1 MRRALA
7 GAAMSA
13 LLAAC
18 SGASPNTGGNT
29 TGYVSGDGSITV
41 VPVEDRRPAPVL
53 AGIDLHG
60 KPLSAD
66 ELGADVPGADVRG
79 GAVLVVNVWGS
90 WCAPCRREA
99 PVLAKAALTYRE
111 RGVRFLGLLSRDKP
125 AAALAF
131 NRAFNVPYPS
141 LQDPGGRLQLR
152 FADSLPG
159 QAVPNTW
166 VIDRDGRVAARI
178 MAEVSESTLRS
189 VLDEVGLDTP
199 AATRPP
205 GVPK

>member
-7 GAAMSA
+7 GAAVLA

-18 SGASPNTGGNT
+18 SGASPTGNTAENT

-41 VPVEDRRPAPVL
+41 VPAAERQPAPVL

-60 KPLSAD
+60 KALSAD
-66 ELGADVPGADVRG
+66 DLGGE
-79 GAVLVVNVWGS
+79 VLVVNVWGS

-99 PVLAKAALTYRE
+99 PVLAKAARTYRE

-131 NRAFNVPYPS
+131 NRAFDVPYPS

-166 VIDRDGRVAARI
+166 VIDREGRVAARI

-189 VLDEVGLDTP
+189 VLDEVGVRD
-199 AATRPP
+199 R
-205 GVPK
+205 

>member
-7 GAAMSA
+7 SAAALA
-13 LLAAC
+13 LLTAC
-18 SGASPNTGGNT
+18 SGAPPTRSAAENT

-41 VPVEDRRPAPVL
+41 VPVAERRQAPVL

-66 ELGADVPGADVRG
+66 DLGADIPGG
-79 GAVLVVNVWGS
+79 EVLVVNVWGS

-99 PVLAKAALTYRE
+99 PVLAEAARTYRE

-131 NRAFNVPYPS
+131 NRAFHVPYPS

-166 VIDRDGRVAARI
+166 VIDRKGRVAVRI

-189 VLDEVGLDTP
+189 VLDEVGVR
-199 AATRPP
+199 AR
-205 GVPK
+205 

>member
-7 GAAMSA
+7 GAAVVA

-18 SGASPNTGGNT
+18 SGPSSGENT

-41 VPVEDRRPAPVL
+41 VPSAERKPAPVL
-53 AGIDLHG
+53 AGIDLEG

-66 ELGADVPGADVRG
+66 DLGAD
-79 GAVLVVNVWGS
+79 VLVVNVWGS

-99 PVLAKAALTYRE
+99 PVLAKAARTYRE

-131 NRAFNVPYPS
+131 NRAFDVPYPS

-166 VIDRDGRVAARI
+166 VIDREGRVAARV

>member
-1 MRRALA
+1 MRIRLAPVVSAVVSSVALIA
-7 GAAMSA
+7 GCSNAA
-13 LLAAC
+13 
-18 SGASPNTGGNT
+18 SGDNT

-41 VPVEDRRPAPVL
+41 VPAAERKPAPEL

-60 KPLSAD
+60 KPLSSAD
-66 ELGADVPGADVRG
+66 LGGD
-79 GAVLVVNVWGS
+79 VLVVNVWGS

-99 PVLAKAALTYRE
+99 PVLAEAARTYRDD
-111 RGVRFLGLLSRDKP
+111 GVRFLGLLSRDKP

-131 NRAFNVPYPS
+131 NRTFAVPYPS

-166 VIDRDGRVAARI
+166 VIDSKGRVAVRI
-178 MAEVSESTLRS
+178 MAEVTESTMRS
-189 VLDEVGLDTP
+189 VLDEVGVRD
-199 AATRPP
+199 R
-205 GVPK
+205 

>member
-1 MRRALA
+1 MRRALT
-7 GAAMSA
+7 GAAVLA

-18 SGASPNTGGNT
+18 SGPSDTENT

-41 VPVEDRRPAPVL
+41 VPVGERRPAPVL

-66 ELGADVPGADVRG
+66 DLGDE
-79 GAVLVVNVWGS
+79 VLVVNVWGS

-99 PVLAKAALTYRE
+99 PVLAKAARTYRE

-131 NRAFNVPYPS
+131 NRAFHVPYPS

-166 VIDRDGRVAARI
+166 VIDRKGRVAARI
-178 MAEVSESTLRS
+178 MAEVSASTLRS
-189 VLDEVGLDTP
+189 VLDEVGVRD
-199 AATRPP
+199 R
-205 GVPK
+205 

>member
-1 MRRALA
+1 MRRALV
-7 GAAMSA
+7 GAAVLA

-18 SGASPNTGGNT
+18 SGPSSGENT

-41 VPVEDRRPAPVL
+41 VPPGDRKPAPVL

-60 KPLSAD
+60 DPLSAD
-66 ELGADVPGADVRG
+66 DLGADVPGG
-79 GAVLVVNVWGS
+79 EVLVVNVWGS

-99 PVLAKAALTYRE
+99 PVLAKAARTYRG

-178 MAEVSESTLRS
+178 LAEVSESTLRS
-189 VLDEVGLDTP
+189 VLEEVGLDTP

>member
-1 MRRALA
+1 MRRLIPALA
-7 GAAMSA
+7 SAALMA
-13 LLAAC
+13 MLAGC
-18 SGASPNTGGNT
+18 SGTNSGGNS

-41 VPVEDRRPAPVL
+41 LPPSERKPVPQL
-53 AGIDLHG
+53 SGIDLNG
-60 KPLSAD
+60 EPLSAD
-66 ELGADVPGADVRG
+66 DLGGGGTSRG
-79 GAVLVVNVWGS
+79 RGNILVVNVWGS

-99 PVLAKAALTYRE
+99 PVLAAAARRYDE

-131 NRAFNVPYPS
+131 NRHFKVPYPS

-166 VIDRDGRVAARI
+166 IIDRRGRVAARI
-178 MAEVSESTLRS
+178 MSELTASTLRD
-189 VLDEVGLDTP
+189 VLDEVDQ
-199 AATRPP
+199 
-205 GVPK
+205 